1 MKKLRHKNII
11 LLLDWFETK
20 NDFCLVTEYAQGE
33 LFEILEE
40 DNKMNET
47 QIKKIA
53 RQLAHSLFYLHK
65 NRIIHRDM
73 KPQNIL
79 IGNDGVIKLC
89 DFGFARAMGA
99 NTIVLTSIKV
109 CTYKHFNIR
118 FLNDFIT
125 HREPLYIWHQNL
137 FKNSLIIT
145 VSISGLTESS
155 CLSYSLVNPH
165 FTQITCIL

>member
-40 DNKMNET
+40 DNKMSES

-109 CTYKHFNIR
+109 GLR
-118 FLNDFIT
+118 FD
-125 HREPLYIWHQNL
+125 
-137 FKNSLIIT
+137 
-145 VSISGLTESS
+145 
-155 CLSYSLVNPH
+155 
-165 FTQITCIL
+165 

>member
-1 MKKLRHKNII
+1 MRHKNII

-40 DNKMNET
+40 DNKMSEG

-109 CTYKHFNIR
+109 NKIILITIR
-118 FLNDFIT
+118 E
-125 HREPLYIWHQNL
+125 HLYIWPQNL
-137 FKNSLIIT
+137 YKNNLITT
-145 VSISGLTESS
+145 V
-155 CLSYSLVNPH
+155 
-165 FTQITCIL
+165 

>member
-1 MKKLRHKNII
+1 

-40 DNKMNET
+40 DNKMSES

-65 NRIIHRDM
+65 HRIIHRDM

-109 CTYKHFNIR
+109 SVC
-118 FLNDFIT
+118 
-125 HREPLYIWHQNL
+125 
-137 FKNSLIIT
+137 
-145 VSISGLTESS
+145 
-155 CLSYSLVNPH
+155 
-165 FTQITCIL
+165 